1 MRAVALWSAAGR
13 AQRAGRGEAPVV
25 FALRSKL
32 PIWCL
37 PIGVGA
43 QIMVPPGL
51 GKPGP
56 DVNDPPKDIA
66 MTTDIAELAPAT
78 DTDDVAPE
86 PTEVRPTERRLKL
99 VDFLKTSV
107 KINGSDVHLQTG
119 SVPMIR
125 VNGEAKYLDAPKLTE
140 DQMGEYVAQIINS
153 QVDPKAKQEIL
164 DKKGS
169 VDVAYSLGAGQPR
182 FRTNIFHSKE
192 EYALVMRRIVTKIP
206 NFADLKLP
214 PQIEDMANYRR
225 GIVVVSGTT
234 GSGKSTTLAAVIGKI
249 NQTRSERIITVEDPI
264 EFEHQNG
271 KSLVSQVEVGTDSE
285 SYDYALRAM
294 MRQDPDVILIGEIR
308 DSYSLTTALRAA
320 DTGHLVFTTV
330 HATNAPMTIGRLSSL
345 FITEQREL
353 QQEQLAMNL
362 NAVVCQR
369 LAKTRDGKGRVPVDE
384 IMIATP
390 LVRKYIMEGE
400 FDKLKGC
407 VGNRESGSQ
416 SFDQYLTE
424 LFHKQIIDVDEA
436 TRLASNV
443 DALKLALRG
452 ISNSDTKLR

>member
-1 MRAVALWSAAGR
+1 
-13 AQRAGRGEAPVV
+13 
-25 FALRSKL
+25 
-32 PIWCL
+32 
-37 PIGVGA
+37 
-43 QIMVPPGL
+43 
-51 GKPGP
+51 
-56 DVNDPPKDIA
+56 
-66 MTTDIAELAPAT
+66 MTTDTQDLESPSATPAPGTGLPDNLAKTLAESKPALSTTSDRDDGGDAP
-78 DTDDVAPE
+78 
-86 PTEVRPTERRLKL
+86 RPVPVKSSERRLKL
-99 VDFLKTSV
+99 TDFLKTSV
-107 KINGSDVHLQTG
+107 KINGSDVHLQTF

-125 VNGEAKYLDAPKLTE
+125 VNGEAKYLDAPPLTE
-140 DQMGEYVAQIINS
+140 EAMGEYVAQIINS

-169 VDVAYSLGAGQPR
+169 VDVAYSMGAGQPR

-192 EYALVMRRIVTKIP
+192 HYALVMRRIVTKIP
-206 NFADLKLP
+206 NFTDLKLP

-264 EFEHQNG
+264 EFEHQNA

-424 LFHKQIIDVDEA
+424 LFHKQIIDVEEA
-436 TRLASNV
+436 QRLASNV